1 MSMLPRGAERSVQR
15 RAGVGASFH
24 ASLVVV
30 ELVARVCTREVPN
43 IPGFPR

>member
-24 ASLVVV
+24 ASLVVI
-30 ELVARVCTREVPN
+30 ELAARVCMRK
-43 IPGFPR
+43 RC